1 MIIPVVT
8 KDMIFFSKIKS
19 LASLEDRIIHINK
32 IEILNKLDCEEEIDV
47 LIVDLSLNVTEQIQ
61 KFLIGKASLG
71 YYPHIQTAL
80 KEKGEDLNLT
90 RIVTRNQLIKKYKKI
105 LNELKKRV

>member
-19 LASLEDRIIHINK
+19 LASLEDRIIHINS
-32 IEILNKLDCEEEIDV
+32 IGILDKLDCEEKIDV
-47 LIVDLSLNVTEQIQ
+47 LIVDLSFNLTEQIQ